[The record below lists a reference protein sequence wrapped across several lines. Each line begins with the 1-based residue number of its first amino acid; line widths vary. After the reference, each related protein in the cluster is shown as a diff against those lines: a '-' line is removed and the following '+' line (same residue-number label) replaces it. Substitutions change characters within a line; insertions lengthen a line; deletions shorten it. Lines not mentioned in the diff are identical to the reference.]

1 MKRLSRLA
9 ALALA
14 LLTYTNAGAQT
25 GARIDSLLFET
36 DHRIDTAACGELR
49 LNFDALCFFRD
60 NEYKG
65 YLTKGYT
72 LPGYRLQPTVSYQP
86 LKNLRVEVGVSMLH
100 YWGA

>member
-14 LLTYTNAGAQT
+14 LQAYTNAGAQT

-65 YLTKGYT
+65 YLTKDT
-72 LPGYRLQPTVSYQP
+72 RCRATDRS
-86 LKNLRVEVGVSMLH
+86 LR
-100 YWGA
+100 